1 MTILRYIGE
10 VLSRQGIK
18 LDQIKKKLAKEI
30 HDVIKVISEDK
41 SLTLELIQ
49 AGIEFP
55 QDSTKGDYAFPCF
68 RLAKAFRK
76 KPDLI
81 AKDIKSSLEKKSLDF
96 IQRIDSI
103 SGFLNISV
111 NKSLLAKDLFQS
123 IEDGSFFKSENRNKK
138 VMVEYSQPN
147 THKEF
152 HVGHGRNV
160 CLGDSITRLYK
171 YLGYETIGANYIG
184 DEGTHIAKCLFAVR
198 RHVNEMPIENRAEWL
213 GTMYVKSN
221 KLLKE
226 ATDEEKIVYEKE
238 LSEIL
243 AAIESKSG
251 ETFSLWKDTRQDC
264 LNDFNKIYQWLDVHF
279 DHFFYESEV
288 SEPAQKIVKSYM
300 DKEVFYED
308 NGAIG
313 IDMKDQ
319 KLGFFMAR
327 KSDGNTLYITKDI
340 ALAEQKFDDF
350 KIDFNIYVVGNEQDF
365 HFKQL
370 FNFFRL
376 AKFENA
382 DKCFHLS
389 YGMVKR
395 QDGKMSSRLGNSFTF
410 LELVNLVNDKLSEY
424 LKKYEVEWTTKEITD
439 IKRKLAVGAIKYGM
453 LSSDPKKDIVFEPES
468 WIRFDGNSG
477 PYLMYSYSRCQSILA
492 KGKQQGHVVSL
503 ENLHHLKTDVEG
515 QLIFLLYKFNGI
527 TEAALAQFKPS
538 FLCTYLYDLAKTFS
552 QFYVQV
558 PVLKDGTKEEIEAR
572 LALIF
577 CYSKTLSIGLNLIGI
592 TPPNKM

>member
-1 MTILRYIGE
+1 
-10 VLSRQGIK
+10 
-18 LDQIKKKLAKEI
+18 LDQLKKNLAKEI
-30 HDVIKVISEDK
+30 YQVIQGLSDDS
-41 SLTLELIQ
+41 SLTLETIQ
-49 AGIEFP
+49 NGIEFP

-81 AKDIKSSLEKKSLDF
+81 AEDIKSGLLAKKIDF
-96 IQRIDSI
+96 IQKTDSI
-103 SGFLNISV
+103 SGFLNISI
-111 NKSLLAKDLFQS
+111 NKTLLGKNLFS
-123 IEDGSFFKSENRNKK
+123 EISSGSFFNTGTKNKK

-198 RHVNEMPIENRAEWL
+198 RHLNDMPDKNKAEWL
-213 GTMYVKSN
+213 GSMYVKSN
-221 KLLKE
+221 NLLKE
-226 ATDEEKIVYEKE
+226 ANDQDRLKYEKE

-243 AAIESKSG
+243 AAIESKDG
-251 ETFSLWKDTRQDC
+251 ETYKLWEETRKDC
-264 LNDFNKIYQWLDVHF
+264 LEDFNKIYDWLDVKF

-288 SEPAQKIVKSYM
+288 SEPAQNVVKNYM
-300 DKEVFYED
+300 DKKVFYED

-340 ALAEQKFDDF
+340 ALAEQKFNDF

-370 FNFFRL
+370 FNFFNL

-395 QDGKMSSRLGNSFTF
+395 ADGKMSSRLGNSFTF
-410 LELVNLVNDKLSEY
+410 LELVDLVKDKLTEHLS
-424 LKKYEVEWTTKEITD
+424 KYEGVWTVEEIQD

-477 PYLMYSYSRCQSILA
+477 PYLMYSYSRCQSILM
-492 KGKQQGHVVSL
+492 KGKELGHSPSL
-503 ENLHHLKTDVEG
+503 ENLHHLNSDVEG
-515 QLIFLLYKFNGI
+515 QLIFLLFKFNGMA
-527 TEAALAQFKPS
+527 EAALAQFKPS

-558 PVLKDGTKEEIEAR
+558 PVLKDATKQEIEAR
-572 LALIF
+572 LALIDS
-577 CYSKTLSIGLNLIGI
+577 YSKVLKTGLNLIGI